1 MFLGLIEKGF
11 IVDIRKRTAR
21 SIWKGPVLKQAL
33 RKEKVQGRVRGK
45 GKGAD
50 LERSSRPRE
59 AKSQE
64 SSKCKNPELGE
75 QKQSLAWGAEV

>member
-33 RKEKVQGRVRGK
+33 RKEKAQGRVRGR
-45 GKGAD
+45 GKQ
-50 LERSSRPRE
+50 LTQKE
-59 AKSQE
+59 AAGQE
-64 SSKCKNPELGE
+64 KP
-75 QKQSLAWGAEV
+75 